1 MSIEGFRN
9 LNMQS
14 DIEIIVNKSNAVK
27 KIKKEAT
34 DEGRGLTEKG
44 KKEISEEEK
53 EYKSK
58 RK

>member
-1 MSIEGFRN
+1 
-9 LNMQS
+9 MQS

-34 DEGRGLTEKG
+34 DEGRGLTEKE

>member
-9 LNMQS
+9 LNLRS

-27 KIKKEAT
+27 KIKKEASSERDDLT
-34 DEGRGLTEKG
+34 DAEK
-44 KKEISEEEK
+44 KQISEEEK